1 MNMLSSI
8 FKLLKAP
15 RKIYLGIFSLCL
27 ICSPVVAADD
37 LLDIFNLAVAGDP
50 QIRQARA
57 EFNASHTNV
66 AQGRSQLLPEV
77 NFTAGTSRQAQ
88 GPAVTPVGSPFP
100 AYSYAN
106 SFNSKSYGLNIRQ
119 NLLNFQAWYSYQAF
133 QKSDEVAATNLA
145 RSEQELIQRVA
156 GAYFDVLRSE
166 DNLETFEAELEASA
180 RILEQ
185 QEERFAV
192 GLVPITDVYDSQAN
206 YDLSRVNLLVEQNTL
221 SQRYEALEAITGRN
235 HDDVSNLSEEF
246 PIEPLVPTSIEEWVM
261 TANQNNLDVQ
271 AARLDMESKAY
282 SADAAKAAM
291 FPTLD
296 LTAGYNWQET
306 GGINFFNLGGGGGG
320 GGGGDPVNENS
331 NITLNFSIPI
341 FAGGLNKAQERQA
354 YYNLDASEE
363 ALLKTQRT
371 STQNA
376 RNSYRS
382 VENDVLTIVA
392 RAQAVRSAQ
401 SQLDATEAGLEAGT
415 RNIVDVVTA
424 QRLLFQSIRDYA
436 GSRYTYVINTLNL
449 KQAAGLLSPQ
459 DIIDLNEWLVE

>member
-1 MNMLSSI
+1 MPSSKFTLI
-8 FKLLKAP
+8 NPL
-15 RKIYLGIFSLCL
+15 RKTSLGVFCL
-27 ICSPVVAADD
+27 FLISSPVQADD
-37 LLDIFNLAVAGDP
+37 LLDIYNLAVAGDP

-57 EFNASHTNV
+57 EFNATHTNV
-66 AQGRSQLLPEV
+66 AQGFSQLLPEV
-77 NFTAGTSRQAQ
+77 TLTANTARQAQ
-88 GPAVTPVGSPFP
+88 GPGETTSFQQ

-106 SFNSKSYGLNIRQ
+106 GFNSKGYGLNIRQ
-119 NLLNFQAWYSYQAF
+119 NLLNFEAWYSYQSII
-133 QKSDEVAATNLA
+133 KSDEAAATNLA

-166 DNLETFEAELEASA
+166 DNLDTFEAELEASA

-192 GLVPITDVYDSQAN
+192 GLVPITDVYDSQAA
-206 YDLSRVNLLVEQNTL
+206 YDLARVNLLVEQNTL

-235 HDDVSNLSEEF
+235 HDDVSSLSEEF
-246 PIEPLVPTSIEEWVM
+246 PIQPLVPTSIEEWVM
-261 TANQNNLDVQ
+261 TANQNNLDVR
-271 AARLDMESKAY
+271 AARLTMESKEY
-282 SADAAKAAM
+282 EADAAKAAM

-296 LTAGYNWQET
+296 ISAGYNWNEA
-306 GGINFFNLGGGGGG
+306 GGFSFSTLAGVA
-320 GGGGDPVNENS
+320 GDSVNENS
-331 NITLNFSIPI
+331 NITLNLSIPI
-341 FAGGLNKAQERQA
+341 FAGGLNKARERQA
-354 YYNLDASEE
+354 FYNLDASEE
-363 ALLKTQRT
+363 SLLNTQRT

-382 VENDVLTIVA
+382 VENDVLTISA
-392 RAQAVRSAQ
+392 RAQAVLSAQ
-401 SQLDATEAGLEAGT
+401 SQVDATEAGLEAGT

-436 GSRYTYVINTLNL
+436 NARYTYVINTLNL

>member
-1 MNMLSSI
+1 MLSSI
-8 FKLLKAP
+8 IKLLIAP
-15 RKIYLGIFSLCL
+15 RKVSLGIFSLCL
-27 ICSPVVAADD
+27 ICPPVLAAED
-37 LLDIFNLAVAGDP
+37 LLDIYNLAVFDDP

-57 EFNASHTNV
+57 EFNSSHTNV
-66 AQGRSQLLPEV
+66 AQGLSQLLPEV
-77 NFTAGTSRQAQ
+77 NLTANTARQTQ
-88 GPAVTPVGSPFP
+88 GPAEANIFQPS
-100 AYSYAN
+100 YSYAN
-106 SFNSKSYGLNIRQ
+106 GFNSKGYGLNIRQ
-119 NLLNFQAWYSYQAF
+119 NLLNFNAWYNYQAVI
-133 QKSDEVAATNLA
+133 KSDEAAATNLA
-145 RSEQELIQRVA
+145 RSEQKLIQRVA

-246 PIEPLVPTSIEEWVM
+246 PIEPLVPTSLEEWVI
-261 TANQNNLDVQ
+261 TANQNNLDVR
-271 AARLDMESKAY
+271 AARLTMESKEY
-282 SADAAKAAM
+282 EADAARAAM

-296 LTAGYNWQET
+296 ITAGYNWNEAGGFGFNQLAT
-306 GGINFFNLGGGGGG
+306 GVIQ
-320 GGGGDPVNENS
+320 DSVNENS

-341 FAGGLNKAQERQA
+341 FAGGLNKARERQA
-354 YYNLDASEE
+354 YYNFNASEE
-363 ALLKTQRT
+363 LLLSTQRT
-371 STQNA
+371 STQSA

-382 VENDVLTIVA
+382 VENDVLTISA
-392 RAQAVRSAQ
+392 RAQAVSSAQ
-401 SQLDATEAGLEAGT
+401 SQLDATAAGLEAGT
-415 RNIVDVVTA
+415 RNIVDVVIA

-436 GSRYTYVINTLNL
+436 GARYTYVINTLNL